1 MNLSWLWALQT
12 VVGPILLI
20 GAIIWVTLY
29 TKRARRSNLDRA
41 ERGAKEVREEI
52 EEDPRQ

>member
-1 MNLSWLWALQT
+1 MSSLWSLIT
-12 VVGPILLI
+12 VLGPILLF
-20 GAIIWVTLY
+20 GAIIWATLY